1 MTQDPAHDTTRLTPR
16 AIAIVLCSTLGT
28 ATYAFTWNSVTVA
41 LPHMQ
46 GTFSAT
52 TDQIAWVM
60 IAFIIGSAMMT
71 TSVGWFAGR
80 FGRRRVYLCT
90 VVGYTVTLIGCAVS
104 TSLEQEVFWRFAQ
117 GFCGAA
123 LIPLGQLIAV
133 NAFPKER
140 YSQATSLWAMGFVVA
155 GVLAPAAAGFIIE
168 DLSWPWIFH
177 VNVPVAVGVFAA
189 AWFLVPDSPRKDK
202 PMDWMG
208 YLSLIICVG
217 VLQLMLARGE
227 RLDWFS
233 SPEIVIE
240 ALISAIAFYV
250 FLAHTFTAKEPFVDK
265 VLFHD
270 RNFGLGLV
278 FIFLIGTVL
287 FLPLLLLPLQLQ
299 QVGGYAP
306 IDTGYLLLPRGVGT
320 LIGLVVMAKI
330 RDRFDP
336 RPILCIGLTL
346 TALSAWNASFWTTD
360 IRPMD
365 VVLTNFLH
373 GLATGAVWAPLNTI
387 TLSRL
392 DPRVQDQGFALFYLS
407 FDVGNAMGTAF
418 VVGLHARYVQINHA
432 IMSEVVSPFNEMLR
446 FRLGTDAWDIS
457 RSSGLSALDTEITR
471 QALMI
476 AYNNAF
482 LLIALLLA
490 GLLPFVLLFRRPR
503 AVSA

>member
-1 MTQDPAHDTTRLTPR
+1 
-16 AIAIVLCSTLGT
+16 
-28 ATYAFTWNSVTVA
+28 
-41 LPHMQ
+41 
-46 GTFSAT
+46 
-52 TDQIAWVM
+52 
-60 IAFIIGSAMMT
+60 
-71 TSVGWFAGR
+71 
-80 FGRRRVYLCT
+80 
-90 VVGYTVTLIGCAVS
+90 
-104 TSLEQEVFWRFAQ
+104 
-117 GFCGAA
+117 
-123 LIPLGQLIAV
+123 
-133 NAFPKER
+133 
-140 YSQATSLWAMGFVVA
+140 
-155 GVLAPAAAGFIIE
+155 
-168 DLSWPWIFH
+168 
-177 VNVPVAVGVFAA
+177 
-189 AWFLVPDSPRKDK
+189 
-202 PMDWMG
+202 MDWMG

-457 RSSGLSALDTEITR
+457 RSSGLSALDTEISR

>member
-1 MTQDPAHDTTRLTPR
+1 M
-16 AIAIVLCSTLGT
+16 
-28 ATYAFTWNSVTVA
+28 TVA

-46 GTFSAT
+46 GAFSAT

-71 TSVGWFAGR
+71 TSVGWFSGR

-90 VVGYTVTLIGCAVS
+90 VAGYTVTLIGCAAS
-104 TSLEQEVFWRFAQ
+104 TSLEQEVLWRFAQ

-155 GVLAPAAAGFIIE
+155 GVLAPAVAGFIIE

-177 VNVPVAVGVFAA
+177 INVPVAIGVFAA
-189 AWFLVPDSPRKDK
+189 AWFLVPDSPRKTK

-320 LIGLVVMAKI
+320 LIGLVVMAQI

-336 RPILCIGLTL
+336 RPILCVGLTL
-346 TALSAWNASFWTTD
+346 TATFSLERLLLDHRHPADGCGPDELSPWPGDRSGVGAAQYD
-360 IRPMD
+360 HPVAPRPTRSGSGICA
-365 VVLTNFLH
+365 VLSQFRCRQRHGHRRHCRPACALCADQPCGH
-373 GLATGAVWAPLNTI
+373 ERSGLAVQRDAAVPARDRCLGHLPELRPERTGYGDYP
-387 TLSRL
+387 
-392 DPRVQDQGFALFYLS
+392 
-407 FDVGNAMGTAF
+407 
-418 VVGLHARYVQINHA
+418 
-432 IMSEVVSPFNEMLR
+432 
-446 FRLGTDAWDIS
+446 
-457 RSSGLSALDTEITR
+457 SGLDDRL
-471 QALMI
+471 
-476 AYNNAF
+476 
-482 LLIALLLA
+482 
-490 GLLPFVLLFRRPR
+490 
-503 AVSA
+503 